1 MITKARKT
9 YVKSVISSRLLFF
22 LKQQT
27 TVEVAHNEK
36 ASKNYD
42 VQNEGISTNKG
53 ALSIL

>member
-42 VQNEGISTNKG
+42 MSKMKE
-53 ALSIL
+53 